1 MLKIPHDT
9 RIFTSTDRRRR
20 AILDA
25 SIDLVCQGG
34 PDAITYRAV
43 AARAKVPPGSVTY
56 YFASRE
62 ALVREA
68 FRHYLVEA
76 QAWLTATTREQGAST
91 AGINVAGVVKFVVE
105 TVRLGLTDP
114 RIPRAEYELI
124 LYAANDPVL
133 AREFRAYQQGLEAG
147 LAKILERLGIHR
159 PLDAARTIVDLGRGF
174 ELERFTYPTAK
185 LEDLRRR
192 VTAVVEALLAQTA
205 QQTPRS
211 RETGTRRKSRIG
223 RGRERSSHSSPSK

>member
-9 RIFTSTDRRRR
+9 RVFTSTDRRRR

-25 SIDLVCQGG
+25 SIDLICQGG

-76 QAWLTATTREQGAST
+76 QAWLTATTREQRPSA
-91 AGINVAGVVKFVVE
+91 AEINAAEVVRFVME
-105 TVRLGLTDP
+105 TVRLELTDP
-114 RIPRAEYELI
+114 RITRADYELI
-124 LYAANDPVL
+124 LYAANEPVL
-133 AREFRAYQQGLEAG
+133 AREFRAYQRGIEAG

-159 PLDAARTIVDLGRGF
+159 PLDAARTLIDIVRGF
-174 ELERFTYPTAK
+174 ELERFTDPGAK
-185 LEDLRRR
+185 LDDLRRR
-192 VTAVVEALLAQTA
+192 VTTVVEALLAQTT
-205 QQTPRS
+205 QQTPRG
-211 RETGTRRKSRIG
+211 RETTTRNKSRIG
-223 RGRERSSHSSPSK
+223 RGQRLSSNPSPSK